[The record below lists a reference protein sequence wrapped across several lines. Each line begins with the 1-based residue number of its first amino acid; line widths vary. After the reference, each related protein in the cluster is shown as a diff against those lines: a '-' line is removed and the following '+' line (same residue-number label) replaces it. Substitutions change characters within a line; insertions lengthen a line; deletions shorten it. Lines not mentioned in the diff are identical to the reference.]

1 MPRLIPYA
9 STGLN
14 QAVPSE
20 AGFVVAEG
28 FADGVASII
37 EDTSQII
44 PRCQRLPVS
53 VSKVHV
59 PAVDETART
68 TGSRHGGVVVVRTNE
83 GGTVTPSRPKFS
95 SIEMNPHRH
104 TCIVYSSA
112 ELLQDVPALV
122 STLQTVI
129 ATEAAFTVEQDIVA
143 GQGTGGCLGVLSAA
157 CTIEVEPE
165 SGQAP
170 ATVRPENLTKMI
182 GRLWPACH
190 SRAVWLMSI
199 DAFAQIADASFSNG
213 QAVVQYQGN
222 RRFILGCEL
231 LITEYTNALGERGDV
246 VLADFGEYIIADRG
260 QSFLESMH
268 VQYLYDEFGLSFRL
282 EG

>member
-1 MPRLIPYA
+1 MNYHERTDVNSYFEAIKTHGETRVLMPRLIPYA

-143 GQGTGGCLGVLSAA
+143 GQGQVDVWA
-157 CTIEVEPE
+157 C
-165 SGQAP
+165 
-170 ATVRPENLTKMI
+170 
-182 GRLWPACH
+182 
-190 SRAVWLMSI
+190 
-199 DAFAQIADASFSNG
+199 
-213 QAVVQYQGN
+213 
-222 RRFILGCEL
+222 
-231 LITEYTNALGERGDV
+231 
-246 VLADFGEYIIADRG
+246 
-260 QSFLESMH
+260 
-268 VQYLYDEFGLSFRL
+268 
-282 EG
+282 